1 MARVRIVKNNIP
13 EVLNE
18 VEKQKHKIL
27 EMIGS
32 KAEGY
37 VKALTPVDTG
47 LLRNSITYAV
57 GGESP
62 SISEY
67 SDNSGEVKG
76 TYSGTEGKKG
86 DGCVYIGTN
95 VEYATY
101 VEFGENKKHTT
112 GKAHFLRDGIQNN
125 MDEFKK
131 IIEEELKK

>member
-1 MARVRIVKNNIP
+1 MAKVKIVKNNIP

-18 VEKQKHKIL
+18 VEKRKHKIL
-27 EMIGS
+27 EMIGA

-76 TYSGTEGKKG
+76 TYSGTEGEKG

-95 VEYATY
+95 VEYAPY
-101 VEFGENKKHTT
+101 VEFNEKANHPT

-125 MDEFKK
+125 MNEFKK
-131 IIEEELKK
+131 IIETEMKK

>member
-1 MARVRIVKNNIP
+1 MGGGKAGELIMAKVKIVKNNIP

-18 VEKQKHKIL
+18 VEKRKHKIL
-27 EMIGS
+27 EMIGL

-47 LLRNSITYAV
+47 LLRNSITHQVRA
-57 GGESP
+57 ED
-62 SISEY
+62 SEV
-67 SDNSGEVKG
+67 D
-76 TYSGTEGKKG
+76 
-86 DGCVYIGTN
+86 IGTN
-95 VEYATY
+95 VEYAPY
-101 VEFGENKKHTT
+101 VEFNEKANHLT